1 MVKLIKIPYWYLRVS
16 AKSIILKNISLF
28 NFFKNLLQFN
38 LILEMTKNSSFF
50 IKLLIL
56 IESLLNIIWY
66 SLVSTF
72 KTKKNDKR

>member
-1 MVKLIKIPYWYLRVS
+1 MVRLIKIPYWYLRAS

-28 NFFKNLLQFN
+28 GFIKNLLQFN
-38 LILEMTKNSSFF
+38 LILEMIKNSSLI
-50 IKLLIL
+50 IKFLIL

-72 KTKKNDKR
+72 KTKK